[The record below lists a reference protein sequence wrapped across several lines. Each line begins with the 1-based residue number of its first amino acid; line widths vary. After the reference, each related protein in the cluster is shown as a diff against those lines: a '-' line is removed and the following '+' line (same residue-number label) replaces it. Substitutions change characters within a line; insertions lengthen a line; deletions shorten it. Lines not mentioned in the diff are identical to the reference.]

1 MSIQKIL
8 INTDLTDEQFK
19 SVCDISQDRYLG
31 LKNLAN
37 YLLSVAGGI
46 RSASISVFQG
56 GVAASAS
63 ITLTGLPIAAETITV
78 GTQTFTAV
86 ASGAGAD
93 EFNIGATADE
103 TALNLANAINADSAL
118 GPVLTATPNAGV
130 ITLTCKDIGDEGNAI
145 ALTSTLTNVAV
156 VGFANG
162 TDGIE
167 TTL

>member
-8 INTDLTDEQFK
+8 INTDLSDEQFK

-37 YLLSVAGGI
+37 YLLSVASGV
-46 RSASISVFQG
+46 RSATVSVFQG
-56 GVAASAS
+56 GVAASA
-63 ITLTGLPIAAETITV
+63 TVTFTGAPTADDTIMV
-78 GTQTFTAV
+78 GSETFTAKT
-86 ASGAGAD
+86 SGATGD
-93 EFNIGATADE
+93 EFNIGGNVTA
-103 TALNLANAINADSAL
+103 TALNLANAINANATLS
-118 GPVLTATPNAGV
+118 PVLTATPNAGV
-130 ITLTCKDIGDEGNAI
+130 ITLLCKDAGDEGNSI
-145 ALTSTLTNVAV
+145 ALASTLTNATT